1 MVIYMTSTTTQ
12 KAEIVMTYSP
22 ANIISTTETT
32 TIDGDLLLIETGETR
47 WVNLYSKEI
56 DVWVTNKSRN
66 SQREY
71 MPMRTVPM
79 HDHEVI

>member
-12 KAEIVMTYSP
+12 KAEIVMTYTP
-22 ANIISTTETT
+22 ANIISTTEDK
-32 TIDGDLLLIETGETR
+32 TIDGDIILIETGETR
-47 WVNLYSKEI
+47 WVSLYTKVT

-71 MPMRTVPM
+71 MAIHSVPM
-79 HDHEVI
+79 PEVI